1 MAKVGLSKLGLSV
14 NKEVQEISWN
24 GQIIEVKQYLPSNEK
39 LEVCSKIINES
50 VDDQNFYNPG
60 RVAIFQAI
68 ETLLA
73 YTNINVTDK
82 QKEDPCKL
90 FDLLHSSGLA
100 AVIYA
105 AIPENE
111 LGAIQ
116 SIVEATIHNIYE
128 YKNSA
133 LGILQAVENDY
144 SDLNTEV
151 EDVQAKLTNGTGVAF
166 LKEVMDKLG

>member
-1 MAKVGLSKLGLSV
+1 MAKIGLTKLGLSV
-14 NKEVQEISWN
+14 NKNVEEISWN
-24 GQIIEVKQYLPSNEK
+24 GQIIEVKQYLPSHEK
-39 LEVCSKIINES
+39 LELCSLIINES
-50 VDDQNFYNPG
+50 VDDQGYYNPG

-68 ETLLA
+68 ETILA
-73 YTNINVTDK
+73 YTNISATEK

-100 AVIYA
+100 EQVYMR
-105 AIPENE
+105 IPENE

-133 LGILQAVENDY
+133 MGILQLVAQDYGNLSLDADVIKNALGNKENI
-144 SDLNTEV
+144 E
-151 EDVQAKLTNGTGVAF
+151 F
-166 LKEVMDKLG
+166 LQNVMTKLG

>member
-14 NKEVQEISWN
+14 NKNVEEISWN
-24 GQIIEVKQYLPSNEK
+24 GQIIEVKQSLPSNEK

-90 FDLLHSSGLA
+90 FDLFHSSGLA
-100 AVIYA
+100 AQIYA

-128 YKNSA
+128 YKNSV
-133 LGILQAVENDY
+133 LGILENISTDY
-144 SDLNTEV
+144 SNLNLDAQKIQEQLS
-151 EDVQAKLTNGTGVAF
+151 EGKGIELLKDVLT
-166 LKEVMDKLG
+166 KLG